1 MIKKLAGCIRE
12 YKAAAILTPITV
24 TFEVI
29 LEVIIPMLMAV
40 LIDRG
45 INRGSLPD
53 ILKTGA
59 LLVGCCVVSLLCGAL
74 SGGFCAKA
82 GAGFAKNL
90 RHDMFYRVQDY
101 SFANIDKFSASSII
115 TRMTT
120 DVTNVQNAFQMIIRI
135 AVRCPAMLIF
145 ALVMAFSVN
154 AELALVFL
162 VATPILGIG
171 LFIMMKSA
179 FPVFNRV
186 FKKYDNLNRIV
197 QENLRGIRVV
207 KAFVRE
213 DHETAKFKD
222 ASEDIYR
229 EFTLAERILAFN
241 GPLMQL
247 AVYGSILLISWFGAN
262 LIIKGQGAEGAMT
275 TGQLTSMISYASQ
288 ILMSLMMVSMVL
300 VMITISRASAERIVE
315 VLDEES
321 TIKSP
326 ADPVTEVRDGSV
338 SFKNVSFSYAGRK
351 GTACLSDVSL
361 DIASGQTVGIIGGT
375 GSSKT
380 TLVQLIPRLYDVTGG
395 TLSVGG
401 CDVRDYDIKTLRD
414 SVAMVLQKNELFS
427 GTIKDNLRWGNENA
441 TDDELVAACRLA
453 QADSFIRD
461 FPDGYDTYIEQG
473 GTNVSGGQKQRLCIA
488 RAILKKPK
496 ILILDDSTSA
506 VDTATDA
513 AIRRAFAEDI
523 PDTTKIIIAQRIS
536 SVQHADQLIV
546 LDGGRVSDVGTH
558 DELVARSEIYRE
570 VYESQTKGGGDD
582 E

>member
-45 INRGSLPD
+45 INRGSLPRHTENRSAACGMLRGVAPLRSAVGR
-53 ILKTGA
+53 ILR
-59 LLVGCCVVSLLCGAL
+59 L
-74 SGGFCAKA
+74 KA

-162 VATPILGIG
+162 VTTPILGIG

-213 DHETAKFKD
+213 DYETAKFKD

-247 AVYGSILLISWFGAN
+247 AVYGSILLISWFGAS
-262 LIIKGQGAEGAMT
+262 LIIKGQGA
-275 TGQLTSMISYASQ
+275 
-288 ILMSLMMVSMVL
+288 
-300 VMITISRASAERIVE
+300 RAR
-315 VLDEES
+315 
-321 TIKSP
+321 
-326 ADPVTEVRDGSV
+326 
-338 SFKNVSFSYAGRK
+338 
-351 GTACLSDVSL
+351 
-361 DIASGQTVGIIGGT
+361 
-375 GSSKT
+375 
-380 TLVQLIPRLYDVTGG
+380 
-395 TLSVGG
+395 
-401 CDVRDYDIKTLRD
+401 
-414 SVAMVLQKNELFS
+414 
-427 GTIKDNLRWGNENA
+427 
-441 TDDELVAACRLA
+441 
-453 QADSFIRD
+453 
-461 FPDGYDTYIEQG
+461 
-473 GTNVSGGQKQRLCIA
+473 
-488 RAILKKPK
+488 
-496 ILILDDSTSA
+496 
-506 VDTATDA
+506 
-513 AIRRAFAEDI
+513 
-523 PDTTKIIIAQRIS
+523 
-536 SVQHADQLIV
+536 
-546 LDGGRVSDVGTH
+546 
-558 DELVARSEIYRE
+558 
-570 VYESQTKGGGDD
+570 
-582 E
+582 